1 MAPTQQ
7 DPGKSFRG
15 LFANR
20 GEAEDMRGMTQHLTT
35 GERVAWYRHRRGLS
49 QEVLAGLV
57 GRTADWLGKAENNR
71 IELDRLSVI
80 RALAHALDVSI
91 GDLIGEP
98 MLMEWSKESGR
109 GTVPALREA
118 LMDYRLLTPL
128 IGAQADGQ
136 PPTLGA
142 LRSDVGEVWDA
153 YQGSRYGFAAR
164 QIPLLL
170 ADALLAVRAYSGT
183 EREEANGLLA
193 LTYQGAAM
201 VLGKLGENELAWIAA
216 DRGLAAAQQSGD
228 NVITASLFRSVT
240 HCLLS
245 TGRFETAVQLVNDA
259 AGYLEP
265 GLGDATPAYLSVY
278 GTLFLTG
285 SMAAARAEDRAT
297 AQTFLRAAESMAT
310 RLGADANHMWTAF
323 GPTNVAIHRVATA
336 GELGDMQVAAEL
348 GPTVDTSG
356 LPVERRVRH
365 NLEVARALSAW
376 NRTDDAL
383 AMVLEAEQI
392 APEQVRHHY
401 MSRELVLGWVRGTR
415 GRPTQPVAD
424 LADRLHVV

>member
-1 MAPTQQ
+1 
-7 DPGKSFRG
+7 
-15 LFANR
+15 
-20 GEAEDMRGMTQHLTT
+20 MRGMTQHLTI

-57 GRTADWLGKAENNR
+57 GRTSDWLGKAENNR

-98 MLMEWSKESGR
+98 TLLEWSNDSGR
-109 GTVPALREA
+109 RTVPALREA
-118 LMDYRLLTPL
+118 LMDYRQLTPL
-128 IGAQADGQ
+128 LSAPADGE
-136 PPTLGA
+136 PPTLA
-142 LRSDVGEVWDA
+142 NLRADVGEVWDA
-153 YQGSRYGFAAR
+153 YQASRFGFATR
-164 QIPLLL
+164 QLPLLL
-170 ADALLAVRAYSGT
+170 ADALVASRTYAGE
-183 EREEANGLLA
+183 EREEANALLA

-201 VLGKLGENELAWIAA
+201 VLGKLGENELAWMAA
-216 DRGLAAAQQSGD
+216 DRGLAAAQQSGN
-228 NVITASLFRSVT
+228 NVITGSLFRSVT

-245 TGRFETAVQLVNDA
+245 TGRYETAVQLVGDA

-265 GLGDATPAYLSVY
+265 GLGEATPSYLSVY

-285 SMAAARAEDRAT
+285 AMAAARAEDRAST
-297 AQTFLRAAESMAT
+297 QAFLREAETTAT

-323 GPTNVAIHRVATA
+323 GPTNVAIHKVATA
-336 GELGDMQVAAEL
+336 GELGDFQIASDL
-348 GPTVDTSG
+348 GAQIDTSG

-365 NLEVARALSAW
+365 DLEVARALTAR
-376 NRTDDAL
+376 NRTDEAL
-383 AMVLEAEQI
+383 AVVLDAEQM

-415 GRPTQPVAD
+415 GRPSSSVAD
-424 LADRLHVV
+424 LAGRLRVV

>member
-1 MAPTQQ
+1 
-7 DPGKSFRG
+7 
-15 LFANR
+15 
-20 GEAEDMRGMTQHLTT
+20 MRGMTQHLTT

-49 QEVLAGLV
+49 QEVLAGLI
-57 GRTADWLGKAENNR
+57 GRTADWLGKAENGR

-98 MLMEWSKESGR
+98 TLLEWSAESGR
-109 GTVPALREA
+109 RTVPALREA

-128 IGAQADGQ
+128 LSTAADGA
-136 PPTLGA
+136 PPTLTA
-142 LRSDVGEVWDA
+142 LRSDVGEIWDA
-153 YQGSRYGFAAR
+153 YQDSRFGLAAR
-164 QIPLLL
+164 QLPLVLS
-170 ADALLAVRAYSGT
+170 DALLSARAYAGR

-216 DRGLAAAQQSGD
+216 DRGLAAAQQCGSD
-228 NVITASLFRSVT
+228 VITGSLFRSVT

-245 TGRFETAVQLVNDA
+245 TGRYETAVSLVNDA
-259 AGYLEP
+259 AGVLEP
-265 GLGDATPAYLSVY
+265 GLAAASPAFMSVY

-297 AQTFLRAAESMAT
+297 TQAFLREAQTVAA
-310 RLGADANHMWTAF
+310 RLGGDANHMWTAF

-336 GELGDMQVAAEL
+336 SELGDVQVAVDL
-348 GPTVDTSG
+348 GPQIDTSG
-356 LPVERRVRH
+356 LPAERRVRH
-365 NLEVARALSAW
+365 SLEVARALSSW
-376 NRTDDAL
+376 NRTDEAL
-383 AMVLEAEQI
+383 ATVLEAERI

-401 MSRELVLGWVRGTR
+401 MSRELVLGWIRGTR
-415 GRPTQPVAD
+415 GRPSRPIAD
-424 LADRLHVV
+424 LADRLRVV